1 MSKIHLVSSYSR
13 ELIDSRVDEK
23 AFEAGHPKS
32 HHGLGDVRCIF
43 PLTTDIHSGFLL
55 CPVLPLY
62 NTEKA
67 LGKPYKSHLKKIML
81 LKHILFDW
89 LNIFLDTFRAR
100 PENQLLHARYLE
112 MVSVA
117 RDDSAPEAHVHP
129 ALTSGCSHLCVFILN
144 LRSPSLRSGPSNPS
158 ECVYFHLCGKVL
170 R

>member
-1 MSKIHLVSSYSR
+1 
-13 ELIDSRVDEK
+13 
-23 AFEAGHPKS
+23 
-32 HHGLGDVRCIF
+32 
-43 PLTTDIHSGFLL
+43 
-55 CPVLPLY
+55 
-62 NTEKA
+62 
-67 LGKPYKSHLKKIML
+67 ML

-89 LNIFLDTFRAR
+89 LNILDTFWAR
-100 PENQLLHARYLE
+100 PENPLLHARYLE

-117 RDDSAPEAHVHP
+117 RDDSAPESHVHP